1 MHIAQICYFLI
12 AYAFITIVVRSYDTS
27 VHPWYSIVYA
37 HLEAHFGI
45 FGLLQMVQSSAFF
58 VGCTLLGTLV
68 YAGHVKEVNRAVQAS
83 LALNRCSNLG
93 AKPVFHYTRTT
104 SSLLNRQLNEHNR
117 VCYLVMRGCAE
128 LFGNVLLCFLLTHLP
143 TNVYLLQRNV
153 FAAPPLFTL
162 LLFWLIIF
170 FQALAAFVV
179 FAPLAWVQTVFHSPR
194 RFIPRLQMLMS
205 GKRRWQLC
213 YKLKYDDLLNRLLH
227 GPKMALTIG
236 TLQPITFY
244 SALEFLFLY
253 LGYVLMGI
261 SQMIQANL
269 DKFAGK

>member
-1 MHIAQICYFLI
+1 MHFSVLI

-104 SSLLNRQLNEHNR
+104 SSLLSRQLNEHNR

-244 SALEFLFLY
+244 SALEVCLFKVKQMNFYWVSFFLFFSFFFS
-253 LGYVLMGI
+253 I
-261 SQMIQANL
+261 SAMC
-269 DKFAGK
+269 